1 MNSENKNDFKR
12 LLHTMLP
19 LVLAQLSLMG
29 MNVMDATMS
38 GHAGPVDLAG
48 VSMGASLFMPV
59 TASFT
64 GILAASTPMIAQ
76 LLGRRRKQDIPHVV
90 RTGMALGMLLTALF
104 ALIYFLAIDQVM
116 SFLSLDSGVARI
128 ATVYLML
135 MIGNLF
141 FQTIMF
147 PLRALIDTSGSTAT
161 SMKLMLSALPI
172 NGLLNYMF
180 IFGRL

>member
-64 GILAASTPMIAQ
+64 GYSTCSENRYGSGNAPD
-76 LLGRRRKQDIPHVV
+76 GVV
-90 RTGMALGMLLTALF
+90 CPDLFSCYRPGYVLSFTGQRGGSHCYRISYAYDWKPVLPDDYVPA
-104 ALIYFLAIDQVM
+104 
-116 SFLSLDSGVARI
+116 ARI
-128 ATVYLML
+128 
-135 MIGNLF
+135 
-141 FQTIMF
+141 
-147 PLRALIDTSGSTAT
+147 D
-161 SMKLMLSALPI
+161 
-172 NGLLNYMF
+172 
-180 IFGRL
+180 

>member
-90 RTGMALGMLLTALF
+90 RTGMALGMLLTALGYV
-104 ALIYFLAIDQVM
+104 L
-116 SFLSLDSGVARI
+116 SFTGQRGGSHCYRISYAYDWKPVLPDDYVPAARI
-128 ATVYLML
+128 
-135 MIGNLF
+135 
-141 FQTIMF
+141 
-147 PLRALIDTSGSTAT
+147 D
-161 SMKLMLSALPI
+161 
-172 NGLLNYMF
+172 
-180 IFGRL
+180 

>member
-1 MNSENKNDFKR
+1 MMFCTKNNDFNE
-12 LLHTMLP
+12 LLKTMIP
-19 LVLAQLSLMG
+19 LVLSQLSLMG

-104 ALIYFLAIDQVM
+104 AFL
-116 SFLSLDSGVARI
+116 
-128 ATVYLML
+128 
-135 MIGNLF
+135 
-141 FQTIMF
+141 TIRF
-147 PLRALIDTSGSTAT
+147 EDTSI
-161 SMKLMLSALPI
+161 LD
-172 NGLLNYMF
+172 F
-180 IFGRL
+180 IKYAVKYFFVEQQEYRWKI